1 MAPPSKRR
9 SHLNEM
15 NKKRLSTSHPNSQT
29 DTISSE
35 EEVDIE
41 INELNDEELLV
52 VSL

>member
-1 MAPPSKRR
+1 MAPSSKRH

-29 DTISSE
+29 DNTSSE
-35 EEVDIE
+35 EEFDIE
-41 INELNDEELLV
+41 INELNDEKSLA